1 MLQSDL
7 INPYD
12 LLGIKSDASLSELK
26 KNYYNM
32 ALLCH
37 PDKGGSSQ
45 DMYVVSSA
53 YKYIKKQLENA
64 YNKTASYE
72 ELEDD
77 FEAFCKEQESELP
90 PFSQIYEE
98 TSDWIKEFNQNFENK
113 HQPINT
119 EDGAEINPYENN
131 LFGLNSGYGSLM
143 DDSTFKETP
152 PTTNENTKNTKTNLE
167 VAIDYKDKEQSFNK
181 TIFSKEIIEYK
192 EPEPIPDTI
201 TFFPLDNT
209 DVDDFSKLEGNLKM
223 SDYHR
228 TFTECDLPSNVKHN
242 KPFAE
247 FPRSELAI
255 KQLIETS
262 K

>member
-77 FEAFCKEQESELP
+77 
-90 PFSQIYEE
+90 
-98 TSDWIKEFNQNFENK
+98 
-113 HQPINT
+113 
-119 EDGAEINPYENN
+119 
-131 LFGLNSGYGSLM
+131 
-143 DDSTFKETP
+143 
-152 PTTNENTKNTKTNLE
+152 
-167 VAIDYKDKEQSFNK
+167 
-181 TIFSKEIIEYK
+181 
-192 EPEPIPDTI
+192 
-201 TFFPLDNT
+201 
-209 DVDDFSKLEGNLKM
+209 
-223 SDYHR
+223 
-228 TFTECDLPSNVKHN
+228 
-242 KPFAE
+242 
-247 FPRSELAI
+247 
-255 KQLIETS
+255 
-262 K
+262 